1 MELAPLVRKLGNGW
15 RHPPSP
21 SPPPLPRPAVRP
33 VALPG
38 RGSSRPSP
46 LPRRRGVVIVRM
58 RNCPVILLGFVPL
71 GEAGHELAEIRERS
85 LRNILLK
92 LDHNLISY
100 ADLVQ
105 EKVLFLNLLEWF
117 NFPVVPMK
125 EEVLNFVSS
134 LIKVRVAFLYS

>member
-1 MELAPLVRKLGNGW
+1 MSGNLNSVLSRW
-15 RHPPSP
+15 
-21 SPPPLPRPAVRP
+21 
-33 VALPG
+33 G
-38 RGSSRPSP
+38 R
-46 LPRRRGVVIVRM
+46 
-58 RNCPVILLGFVPL
+58 
-71 GEAGHELAEIRERS
+71 AGHELAEIRERA

-125 EEVLNFVSS
+125 EEVLNFVSG
-134 LIKVRVAFLYS
+134 LIKVRLTCLYP